1 MELRSRTA
9 SLHLRDLLQ
18 MGVAARL
25 LDVGDALAEGDRHF
39 ALVDF
44 LVQLLLLFGQIR
56 VQLCLPRHWRG
67 GG

>member
-1 MELRSRTA
+1 
-9 SLHLRDLLQ
+9 

-25 LDVGDALAEGDRHF
+25 LDVGDELAEGDRHF
-39 ALVDF
+39 ALIDF

-56 VQLCLPRHWRG
+56 VQLCLPWHWRG